1 MAVHLDLGR
10 KGESLAK
17 TFLDYQPTKRFE
29 TGLIETIEYFKN
41 LYSK

>member
-17 TFLDYQPTKRFE
+17 TVLEGLGYEMLDSGRQKT
-29 TGLIETIEYFKN
+29 L
-41 LYSK
+41 